1 LKPEVNVDDADTLI
15 RTKIADG
22 IGLFTI
28 DRAAKRNA
36 MSLAMW
42 RRMGEVFEAWAIEP
56 AVRVVVVRGAGEACF
71 CAGND
76 ISEFKTLRAD
86 AAGVAHYDEVTTRA
100 YKALKNLP
108 KPTIARIA
116 GTCIG
121 GGLELALLCD
131 LQIAEEGATFAVTP
145 ARLGLGY
152 KLADV
157 SLLTTACGAKAAKE
171 ILFTGRRFPAADALR
186 WGLINRAVPAAE
198 LDATVADYAREI
210 AANAPL
216 SVKAAKLVVNEAIKD
231 SAERD
236 LDLCRRVVAECNAS
250 DDFLEGQRAFAEKRK
265 PEFKGR

>member
-1 LKPEVNVDDADTLI
+1 MDDAGDDDTVPI
-15 RTKIADG
+15 CAEIEDG
-22 IGLFTI
+22 IGRFTI
-28 DRAAKRNA
+28 ERAEKRNA

-42 RRMGEVFEAWAIEP
+42 RRMGDVFEAWADEP
-56 AVRVVVVRGAGEACF
+56 ALRVVVVRGAGDACF

-86 AAGVAHYDEVTTRA
+86 AAGVARYGEVTSRA
-100 YKALKNLP
+100 YAALRNLP
-108 KPTIARIA
+108 APTIARIA

-131 LQIAEEGATFAVTP
+131 LQIAAEDATFAVTP

-152 KLADV
+152 KLDDGM
-157 SLLTTACGAKAAKE
+157 LLTGSIGATAAQDL
-171 ILFTGRRFPAADALR
+171 LFTGRRFGTDDALR

-216 SVKAAKLVVNEAIKD
+216 SVKAAKLIVNEAAKE
-231 SAERD
+231 STARD
-236 LDLCRRVVAECNAS
+236 LTLCRELVSACDAS
-250 DDFLEGQRAFAEKRK
+250 DDYREGQRAFAEKRN
-265 PEFKGR
+265 PDFKGC